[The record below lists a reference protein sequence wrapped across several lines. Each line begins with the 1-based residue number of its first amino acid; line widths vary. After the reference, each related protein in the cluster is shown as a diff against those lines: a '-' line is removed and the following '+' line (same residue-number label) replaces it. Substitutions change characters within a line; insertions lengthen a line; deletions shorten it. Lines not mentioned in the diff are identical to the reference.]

1 MALTSISVHP
11 QQQQEHPSASTATNS
26 AAALMG
32 LLLAMYVVHKSKKEL
47 RKLKRKLTFSLLK
60 DKFRSLFSR
69 KGKREIST
77 TTLLLILIGVLAL
90 ALIFVEP
97 IVGLAV
103 LVLGVL
109 IVLLVRG
116 GFAANK

>member
-1 MALTSISVHP
+1 MALTSISVQP
-11 QQQQEHPSASTATNS
+11 QQQNEHSTASTVTNS

-32 LLLAMYVVHKSKKEL
+32 MLLALYVARKSGKEF
-47 RKLKRKLTFSLLK
+47 RKLRRKLTFALLK
-60 DKFRSLFSR
+60 NKFRSIFSR

-77 TTLLLILIGVLAL
+77 TTLLLILVGLLAL

-103 LVLGVL
+103 LV
-109 IVLLVRG
+109 
-116 GFAANK
+116 

>member
-1 MALTSISVHP
+1 MALNSISVHP
-11 QQQQEHPSASTATNS
+11 QQQQEHPTASTVTNS

-32 LLLAMYVVHKSKKEL
+32 LLLAMYLGHKTTREF
-47 RKLKRKLTFSLLK
+47 RKLKRKLTFAVLK
-60 DKFRSLFSR
+60 NKFRSLFSR
-69 KGKREIST
+69 KGKRDIST
-77 TTLLLILIGVLAL
+77 TTLLLILVGVLAL

-109 IVLLVRG
+109 IILLVRG
-116 GFAANK
+116 GFSASK

>member
-1 MALTSISVHP
+1 MALTSISVQP
-11 QQQQEHPSASTATNS
+11 QQQNDHSTASTVTNS

-32 LLLAMYVVHKSKKEL
+32 MLLALYVVRKSKKEF
-47 RKLKRKLTFSLLK
+47 RKLRRKLTFALLK
-60 DKFRSLFSR
+60 NKVRSLFH
-69 KGKREIST
+69 GKRDIST
-77 TTLLLILIGVLAL
+77 TTLLLILVGVLAL

-109 IVLLVRG
+109 IILLVRG
-116 GFAANK
+116 GFSAAK

>member
-1 MALTSISVHP
+1 MALTTTSVQP
-11 QQQQEHPSASTATNS
+11 QQQQEHSTASTATNS

-32 LLLAMYVVHKSKKEL
+32 MLLALYVAKKGTREF
-47 RKLKRKLTFSLLK
+47 RKLRRKLTFALLK
-60 DKFRSLFSR
+60 NKLGSIFSR
-69 KGKREIST
+69 KGKRAIST

-97 IVGLAV
+97 LVGLAV

-116 GFAANK
+116 SLSATK

>member
-1 MALTSISVHP
+1 MALNSISVQP
-11 QQQQEHPSASTATNS
+11 QQPQEHPTASTVTNS

-32 LLLAMYVVHKSKKEL
+32 MLLALYIAAKGTREF
-47 RKLKRKLTFSLLK
+47 RKLKRKLGFTLLK
-60 DKFRSLFSR
+60 NKIRSMLSR
-69 KGKREIST
+69 KGKRAIST

-103 LVLGVL
+103 LVLGIL

-116 GFAANK
+116 GFTAAK

>member
-1 MALTSISVHP
+1 MALTSISVKP
-11 QQQQEHPSASTATNS
+11 QTQEHSTTSTVTNS
-26 AAALMG
+26 AVALMG
-32 LLLAMYVVHKSKKEL
+32 LLLAMYVAGKGTREF
-47 RKLKRKLTFSLLK
+47 RKLKRKLGFALLK
-60 DKFRSLFSR
+60 NKIRSMFSR
-69 KGKREIST
+69 KGNKGAIST
-77 TTLLLILIGVLAL
+77 TTLLLILVGVLAL

-116 GFAANK
+116 GFTAAK

>member
-1 MALTSISVHP
+1 MALTSISVQP
-11 QQQQEHPSASTATNS
+11 QQQQEHSTASTVTNS

-32 LLLAMYVVHKSKKEL
+32 MLLALYVARKSKKEF
-47 RKLKRKLTFSLLK
+47 RKLRRKLTFALLK
-60 DKFRSLFSR
+60 NKIRSLFPHK
-69 KGKREIST
+69 KGAIST

-103 LVLGVL
+103 LVLGGL
-109 IVLLVRG
+109 IVLLIRG
-116 GFAANK
+116 GFSATK

>member
-1 MALTSISVHP
+1 MALTSISVQP
-11 QQQQEHPSASTATNS
+11 QQQQEHSTASGATNS

-32 LLLAMYVVHKSKKEL
+32 MLLALYLAHKSKREF
-47 RKLKRKLTFSLLK
+47 RKLRRKLTFALLK
-60 DKFRSLFSR
+60 TKIHSMFS
-69 KGKREIST
+69 GKRAIST

-116 GFAANK
+116 GFTAAK